1 MRFRRGDRVRVM
13 TAVQVGYPAAV
24 LIPAGVEGVITDWPM
39 LGRQTVTVAAG
50 PGVLVDVRVHRDL
63 IEPVQHYA
71 VA

>member
-39 LGRQTVTVAAG
+39 LGRPTVTV
-50 PGVLVDVRVHRDL
+50 VDTRICSSLFWKLRM
-63 IEPVQHYA
+63 I
-71 VA
+71 